1 MTAFR
6 LSGDWEVHLEPL
18 VGKQKKNGLEYE
30 HDHEFDRVIIKQG
43 NIARQVGWY
52 PRQVGVV
59 LPLSG
64 MIHPLDIS
72 EIQARVQ
79 TLLGLEPSEWKQPAE
94 IVDPGRNAREY
105 FQDTEQETEDDE

>member
-6 LSGDWEVHLEPL
+6 LSGEWEVHLEPL
-18 VGKQKKNGLEYE
+18 IGKQKKNGLEYE
-30 HDHEFDRVIIKQG
+30 HDHEFDRVIVKQG
-43 NIARQVGWY
+43 AIARQVGWY

-64 MIHPLDIS
+64 MIHPADIA

-79 TLLGLEPSEWKQPAE
+79 TLLGVAPENWKQPAE
-94 IVDPGRNAREY
+94 IVDPGRNAKEY
-105 FQDTEQETEDDE
+105 FQDSEESDEDE